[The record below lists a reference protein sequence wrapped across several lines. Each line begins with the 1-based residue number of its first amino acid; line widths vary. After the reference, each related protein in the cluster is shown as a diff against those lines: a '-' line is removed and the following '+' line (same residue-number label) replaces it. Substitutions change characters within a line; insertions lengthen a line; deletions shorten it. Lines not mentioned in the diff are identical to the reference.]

1 MTFSVGVS
9 SAPYVWFDLYGTS
22 GETPR
27 ELHRS
32 IRVPGVD
39 GVTLTYTTDSNGKDI
54 LLDSRVPT
62 PLMSGDVFRSICF
75 ADLSG
80 DGVCELYATVQNGD
94 RYSIQSYD
102 WRTGRLSRLQ
112 AETTV
117 DSFLAVQDNCLF
129 LLKKDRREYG
139 ATACFQL
146 RRTADG
152 ELEAAPLDARGQNL
166 TRQVTGIS
174 IRGAGW
180 TSLYDPAQLETMLTL
195 LRNLDGT
202 VTAAPEE
209 ALEEAKQNP
218 EKAKILS
225 SMLAYQNMAHG
236 QKIFSVGKSNKYTM
250 QVLYRM
256 GFRWPVT
263 SLDYMKRFINA
274 LRGLGFFDFN

>member
-80 DGVCELYATVQNGD
+80 DGVCELYATVQDGD

-112 AETTV
+112 AENTV

-152 ELEAAPLDARGQNL
+152 ELELLLIDQSEQFGDTSAPYL
-166 TRQVTGIS
+166 TDTRLWS
-174 IRGAGW
+174 IRNEPLQAFMQQFYEYP
-180 TSLYDPAQLETMLTL
+180 SVVYDTTGGE
-195 LRNLDGT
+195 
-202 VTAAPEE
+202 
-209 ALEEAKQNP
+209 
-218 EKAKILS
+218 
-225 SMLAYQNMAHG
+225 
-236 QKIFSVGKSNKYTM
+236 
-250 QVLYRM
+250 
-256 GFRWPVT
+256 
-263 SLDYMKRFINA
+263 
-274 LRGLGFFDFN
+274 